1 MNNKESAP
9 IPCDPLEFPLSMGE
23 GQPPKRSK
31 DERRSTPQAELR
43 TLDDLTQIRAL
54 AHPLR
59 MRILGALSE
68 ERTTKQVAE
77 LLHEKP
83 TRLYHHVDALERA
96 GLVQL
101 TRTRPKRG
109 TIEKYY
115 RSVAR
120 TFEGRVS
127 TGRRSEAPLEAVDDV
142 MATAFATTSSEVSR
156 LLERDGGST
165 LSGEGILTFLEVRA
179 TRAEI
184 EKLRRRLNAA
194 IGVAREEGNE
204 EGQSLPRDERYRLTI
219 AFYPLE
225 TGGADATRPPPAK
238 KRTAKKRGAR

>member
-1 MNNKESAP
+1 MAEAT
-9 IPCDPLEFPLSMGE
+9 
-23 GQPPKRSK
+23 PPKRSK
-31 DERRSTPQAELR
+31 DRRRSAPQAALR
-43 TLDDLTQIRAL
+43 TLDDLKQVRAL
-54 AHPLR
+54 ADPLR
-59 MRILGALSE
+59 MRILTALCE

-120 TFEGRVS
+120 TFEARVS
-127 TGRRSEAPLEAVDDV
+127 TGRRPEASLDAIDDV
-142 MATAFATTSSEVSR
+142 MSAAFATTSDEVSR
-156 LLERDGGST
+156 LLERGAGST
-165 LSGEGILTFLEVRA
+165 LSEEGILVFLEVRA

-184 EKLRRRLNAA
+184 QKLRRRLHAA
-194 IGVAREEGNE
+194 IGVAREEGT
-204 EGQSLPRDERYRLTI
+204 SSPRDERYRLTI

-225 TGGADATRPPPAK
+225 TGGADATHPPSAK

>member
-1 MNNKESAP
+1 MA
-9 IPCDPLEFPLSMGE
+9 E
-23 GQPPKRSK
+23 GKPPKRSK
-31 DERRSTPQAELR
+31 DGRGSAPQAELR
-43 TLDDLTQIRAL
+43 TLDDLKQVRAL
-54 AHPLR
+54 ADPLR
-59 MRILGALSE
+59 MRILTALSE

-115 RSVAR
+115 RAVAR
-120 TFEGRVS
+120 TFEARVS
-127 TGRRSEAPLEAVDDV
+127 TGRRSEASLEAIDDV
-142 MATAFATTSSEVSR
+142 MAAAFATTSSEVSR
-156 LLERDGGST
+156 LLERGAGSA
-165 LSGEGILTFLEVRA
+165 LSEEGILTFLEIRA

-184 EKLRRRLNAA
+184 QKLRRRLQAA
-194 IGVAREEGNE
+194 IGVAREEG
-204 EGQSLPRDERYRLTI
+204 QSSPRDERYRLTI

-238 KRTAKKRGAR
+238 KRIRSAGPC

>member
-1 MNNKESAP
+1 MPEAK
-9 IPCDPLEFPLSMGE
+9 
-23 GQPPKRSK
+23 PPKRSK
-31 DERRSTPQAELR
+31 AGRRSAPQAELR
-43 TLDDLTQIRAL
+43 TLDDLKEFRAL
-54 AHPLR
+54 ADPLR
-59 MRILGALSE
+59 MRILGALCE

-120 TFEGRVS
+120 RFEARVS
-127 TGRRSEAPLEAVDDV
+127 TGPRSEASRGAIDDV
-142 MATAFATTSSEVSR
+142 MSAAFATTSAEVSR
-156 LLERDGGST
+156 LLERGAGSR
-165 LSGEGILTFLEVRA
+165 LSEEGILTFLEVRA

-184 EKLRRRLNAA
+184 EKLRRSLQEA
-194 IGVAREEGNE
+194 IGVVAREEGK
-204 EGQSLPRDERYRLTI
+204 SLPRDERYRLTI

-225 TGGADATRPPPAK
+225 TGSADAPPPPPAK
-238 KRTAKKRGAR
+238 KRTAKKRSAR

>member
-1 MNNKESAP
+1 MAKGKTQN
-9 IPCDPLEFPLSMGE
+9 
-23 GQPPKRSK
+23 RSK
-31 DERRSTPQAELR
+31 DGRRSAPQAELR
-43 TLDDLTQIRAL
+43 TLDDLKQVRAL
-54 AHPLR
+54 ADPLR
-59 MRILGALSE
+59 MRILTALCE

-101 TRTRPKRG
+101 TRTQPKRG

-120 TFEGRVS
+120 TIEARVS
-127 TGRRSEAPLEAVDDV
+127 TGRGSEASREAIDNV
-142 MATAFATTSSEVSR
+142 MATAFATTSAEVSR
-156 LLERDGGST
+156 LLEHGAGST
-165 LSGEGILTFLEVRA
+165 LSEEGVLTFLEIHA

-184 EKLRRRLNAA
+184 QQLRRRLQAA
-194 IGVAREEGNE
+194 IGVAMEEGK
-204 EGQSLPRDERYRLTI
+204 PARRDERYRLTI

-225 TGGADATRPPPAK
+225 TGGADATRPPPAT
-238 KRTAKKRGAR
+238 KRTAKKR

>member
-1 MNNKESAP
+1 MAEHQ
-9 IPCDPLEFPLSMGE
+9 L
-23 GQPPKRSK
+23 PKRSK
-31 DERRSTPQAELR
+31 DGRRSAPQADLR
-43 TLDDLTQIRAL
+43 TLDDLKQIRAL
-54 AHPLR
+54 ADPLR
-59 MRILGALSE
+59 MRILTALNE

-101 TRTRPKRG
+101 TRTQPKRG

-120 TFEGRVS
+120 TFEARVS
-127 TGRRSEAPLEAVDDV
+127 TGRGAEASREVIDDV

-156 LLERDGGST
+156 LLERGAGST
-165 LSGEGILTFLEVRA
+165 LSEEGILTFLEVRA

-184 EKLRRRLNAA
+184 QKLRRRLHAA
-194 IGVAREEGNE
+194 IGVAREEGK
-204 EGQSLPRDERYRLTI
+204 SSPRDERYRLTI

-225 TGGADATRPPPAK
+225 TGGADATRTPPAK

>member
-1 MNNKESAP
+1 MAEH
-9 IPCDPLEFPLSMGE
+9 
-23 GQPPKRSK
+23 QPPKRSK
-31 DERRSTPQAELR
+31 DGRRSAPQADLR
-43 TLDDLTQIRAL
+43 TLDDLKQIRAL
-54 AHPLR
+54 ADPLR
-59 MRILGALSE
+59 MRILTALNE

-101 TRTRPKRG
+101 TRTQPKRG
-109 TIEKYY
+109 TIERYY

-120 TFEGRVS
+120 TFEARVS
-127 TGRRSEAPLEAVDDV
+127 TGRGAEASREVIDDV

-156 LLERDGGST
+156 LLERGAGST
-165 LSGEGILTFLEVRA
+165 LSEEGILTFLEVRA

-184 EKLRRRLNAA
+184 QKLRRRLHAA
-194 IGVAREEGNE
+194 IGVAREEGK
-204 EGQSLPRDERYRLTI
+204 SSPRHERYRLTI

-225 TGGADATRPPPAK
+225 TGGADATRTPPAK

>member
-1 MNNKESAP
+1 MAK
-9 IPCDPLEFPLSMGE
+9 GK
-23 GQPPKRSK
+23 PPNRSK
-31 DERRSTPQAELR
+31 DGRRSAPQAELR
-43 TLDDLTQIRAL
+43 TLDDLKQVRAL
-54 AHPLR
+54 ADPLR
-59 MRILGALSE
+59 MRILTALCE

-120 TFEGRVS
+120 TFEARVS
-127 TGRRSEAPLEAVDDV
+127 TGRGSEASREAIDDV
-142 MATAFATTSSEVSR
+142 MTTAFATTSSEVSR
-156 LLERDGGST
+156 LLEHGAGST
-165 LSGEGILTFLEVRA
+165 LSEEGILTFLEVRA
-179 TRAEI
+179 TRGEI
-184 EKLRRRLNAA
+184 QKLRRRLHAA
-194 IGVAREEGNE
+194 IAVAREEGRPA
-204 EGQSLPRDERYRLTI
+204 PRDERYRLTI

-238 KRTAKKRGAR
+238 KRTAKKRGAP

>member
-1 MNNKESAP
+1 MAEATSP
-9 IPCDPLEFPLSMGE
+9 T
-23 GQPPKRSK
+23 RSK
-31 DERRSTPQAELR
+31 DRRRSAPQAALR
-43 TLDDLTQIRAL
+43 TLDDLKQVRAL
-54 AHPLR
+54 ADPLR
-59 MRILGALSE
+59 MRILTALCE

-120 TFEGRVS
+120 TFEARVS
-127 TGRRSEAPLEAVDDV
+127 TGRRPEASLDAIDDV
-142 MATAFATTSSEVSR
+142 MSAAFATTSDEVSR
-156 LLERDGGST
+156 LLERGAGST
-165 LSGEGILTFLEVRA
+165 LSEEGILVFLEVRA

-184 EKLRRRLNAA
+184 QKLRRRLHAA
-194 IGVAREEGNE
+194 IGVAREEGT
-204 EGQSLPRDERYRLTI
+204 SSPRDERYRLTI

-225 TGGADATRPPPAK
+225 TGGADATHPPSAK

>member
-1 MNNKESAP
+1 MA
-9 IPCDPLEFPLSMGE
+9 DGE
-23 GQPPKRSK
+23 PRKRSK
-31 DERRSTPQAELR
+31 DRRLGAPQAELR
-43 TLDDLTQIRAL
+43 TLDDLKQVRAI
-54 AHPLR
+54 ADPLR
-59 MRILGALSE
+59 MRILDALCE

-120 TFEGRVS
+120 VIQARVS
-127 TGRRSEAPLEAVDDV
+127 TGRGSEASREAIDGL
-142 MATAFATTSSEVSR
+142 MAAAFETTSAEVSR
-156 LLERDGGST
+156 LLERGAGST
-165 LSGEGILTFLEVRA
+165 LSEEGILTFLEVRA

-184 EKLRRRLNAA
+184 QKLRRRLHAA
-194 IGVAREEGNE
+194 IGVAQEEGKA
-204 EGQSLPRDERYRLTI
+204 EGKAAPRDQRYRLTI

-225 TGGADATRPPPAK
+225 TGGAK
-238 KRTAKKRGAR
+238 V

>member
-1 MNNKESAP
+1 MAERKSPN
-9 IPCDPLEFPLSMGE
+9 
-23 GQPPKRSK
+23 RSK
-31 DERRSTPQAELR
+31 DGRRSAPQAELR
-43 TLDDLTQIRAL
+43 TIDDLKQVRAL
-54 AHPLR
+54 ADPLR
-59 MRILGALSE
+59 MRILTALCE

-120 TFEGRVS
+120 TFEARVS
-127 TGRRSEAPLEAVDDV
+127 TGRGAEASREAIDDV
-142 MATAFATTSSEVSR
+142 MAAAFATTSSEISR
-156 LLERDGGST
+156 LLERGAEST
-165 LSGEGILTFLEVRA
+165 VNEEGILTFLEVRA

-184 EKLRRRLNAA
+184 QKLRRRLHAA
-194 IGVAREEGNE
+194 IGVATKEGK
-204 EGQSLPRDERYRLTI
+204 SAPRDERYRLTI

-225 TGGADATRPPPAK
+225 TTGADATRPPPAK
-238 KRTAKKRGAR
+238 KRTASGDS

>member
-1 MNNKESAP
+1 MTDGK
-9 IPCDPLEFPLSMGE
+9 L
-23 GQPPKRSK
+23 PKRSK
-31 DERRSTPQAELR
+31 DGRRSAPQSELR
-43 TLDDLTQIRAL
+43 TLDDLKQIRAL
-54 AHPLR
+54 ADPLR
-59 MRILGALSE
+59 MRILEALCE

-101 TRTRPKRG
+101 TRTQPKRG

-115 RSVAR
+115 RSIAR
-120 TFEGRVS
+120 TFEARVS
-127 TGRRSEAPLEAVDDV
+127 TGRRSEASLEAIDEV
-142 MATAFATTSSEVSR
+142 MAAAFATTSSEVSR

-179 TRAEI
+179 TPAEI
-184 EKLRRRLNAA
+184 EKLRRRLQAA
-194 IGVAREEGNE
+194 IGVAREEGKPA
-204 EGQSLPRDERYRLTI
+204 PRDQRYRLTI

-225 TGGADATRPPPAK
+225 TSGADAARQAPAK
-238 KRTAKKRGAR
+238 KPTAKKRGAR

>member
-1 MNNKESAP
+1 MAKGKLPN
-9 IPCDPLEFPLSMGE
+9 
-23 GQPPKRSK
+23 RSK
-31 DERRSTPQAELR
+31 DGRRGAPQAELR
-43 TLDDLTQIRAL
+43 TLDDLKQVRAL
-54 AHPLR
+54 ADPLR
-59 MRILGALSE
+59 MRILTALCE

-83 TRLYHHVDALERA
+83 TRLYHHVAALERA

-120 TFEGRVS
+120 TFEARVS
-127 TGRRSEAPLEAVDDV
+127 TGRGADASREVIDDV

-156 LLERDGGST
+156 LLEHGAGST
-165 LSGEGILTFLEVRA
+165 LSEEGILTFLEVRG

-184 EKLRRRLNAA
+184 QTLRRRLRAA
-194 IGVAREEGNE
+194 IDVAREEGT
-204 EGQSLPRDERYRLTI
+204 SSPRDERYRLTI

-225 TGGADATRPPPAK
+225 TGGADATGPPPAT
-238 KRTAKKRGAR
+238 KRTAKKRGARWNSGRTRGKTS

>member
-1 MNNKESAP
+1 MNNQGSAP
-9 IPCDPLEFPLSMGE
+9 ILRRSARIRADVAEAK
-23 GQPPKRSK
+23 PPKRSQH
-31 DERRSTPQAELR
+31 ERRSAPQAELR
-43 TLDDLTQIRAL
+43 TLDDLKQVRAL
-54 AHPLR
+54 ADPLR
-59 MRILGALSE
+59 MRILTALCE

-101 TRTRPKRG
+101 TRTQPKRG

-120 TFEGRVS
+120 RFEGRVS
-127 TGRRSEAPLEAVDDV
+127 MGQRSEASREAIDDV

-156 LLERDGGST
+156 LLERGAGST
-165 LSGEGILTFLEVRA
+165 LSEEGILTFLEVRA
-179 TRAEI
+179 TRGEI
-184 EKLRRRLNAA
+184 QKLRRRLHAA
-194 IGVAREEGNE
+194 LGVAREEGKPA
-204 EGQSLPRDERYRLTI
+204 LRDQRYRLTI

-225 TGGADATRPPPAK
+225 TGGADATRPAPAK

>member
-1 MNNKESAP
+1 MATGK
-9 IPCDPLEFPLSMGE
+9 
-23 GQPPKRSK
+23 PPNRSK
-31 DERRSTPQAELR
+31 DGRRTTPQAERR
-43 TLDDLTQIRAL
+43 TLDDLKQVRAL
-54 AHPLR
+54 ADPLR
-59 MRILGALSE
+59 MRIVTALCE

-101 TRTRPKRG
+101 TRTQPKRG

-120 TFEGRVS
+120 TFEARVS
-127 TGRRSEAPLEAVDDV
+127 TESGSEASREIDDV
-142 MATAFATTSSEVSR
+142 MATAFATTSAEVSR
-156 LLERDGGST
+156 LLERGTGST
-165 LSGEGILTFLEVRA
+165 VSGSTVNEEAILSFLEVRA

-184 EKLRRRLNAA
+184 QKLRRRLHAA
-194 IGVAREEGNE
+194 IGAAREEGK
-204 EGQSLPRDERYRLTI
+204 PARRDQRYRLTI

-225 TGGADATRPPPAK
+225 AGGADATLPPPAK
-238 KRTAKKRGAR
+238 KRGAR

>member
-1 MNNKESAP
+1 MAEAT
-9 IPCDPLEFPLSMGE
+9 
-23 GQPPKRSK
+23 PPKQSK
-31 DERRSTPQAELR
+31 DRRRSAPQAELR
-43 TLDDLTQIRAL
+43 TLDDLKQVRAL
-54 AHPLR
+54 ADPLR
-59 MRILGALSE
+59 MRILTALCE

-120 TFEGRVS
+120 TFEARVS
-127 TGRRSEAPLEAVDDV
+127 TGRRPEASLDAIDDV
-142 MATAFATTSSEVSR
+142 MSAAFATTSDEVSR
-156 LLERDGGST
+156 LLERGAGST
-165 LSGEGILTFLEVRA
+165 LSEEGILVFLEVRA

-184 EKLRRRLNAA
+184 QKLRRRLHAA
-194 IGVAREEGNE
+194 IGVAREEGT
-204 EGQSLPRDERYRLTI
+204 SSPRDERYRLTI

-225 TGGADATRPPPAK
+225 TAGADATHPPSAK

>member
-1 MNNKESAP
+1 MA
-9 IPCDPLEFPLSMGE
+9 E
-23 GQPPKRSK
+23 GKPPHQSK
-31 DERRSTPQAELR
+31 DGRRSAPQAELR
-43 TLDDLTQIRAL
+43 TLDDLKQVRAL
-54 AHPLR
+54 ADPLR
-59 MRILGALSE
+59 MRILTALNE

-120 TFEGRVS
+120 TFEARVS
-127 TGRRSEAPLEAVDDV
+127 TGRGADASREVIDDV

-156 LLERDGGST
+156 LLEHGAGST
-165 LSGEGILTFLEVRA
+165 LSEEGILTFLEVRA
-179 TRAEI
+179 TRGEI
-184 EKLRRRLNAA
+184 QKLRRRLHAA
-194 IGVAREEGNE
+194 IGVAREEGK
-204 EGQSLPRDERYRLTI
+204 SSPRPERYRLTI

-238 KRTAKKRGAR
+238 KRTAKKGST

>member
-1 MNNKESAP
+1 MA
-9 IPCDPLEFPLSMGE
+9 E
-23 GQPPKRSK
+23 GTPPKRSK
-31 DERRSTPQAELR
+31 DGRRSAPQAELR
-43 TLDDLTQIRAL
+43 TLDDLKQVRAL
-54 AHPLR
+54 ADPLR
-59 MRILGALSE
+59 MRILGALCE

-120 TFEGRVS
+120 TFEARVS
-127 TGRRSEAPLEAVDDV
+127 TGRQSEASREAIDDV

-156 LLERDGGST
+156 LLERGAVST
-165 LSGEGILTFLEVRA
+165 LSEEAILTFLEIRA
-179 TRAEI
+179 TRGEI
-184 EKLRRRLNAA
+184 QKLRRRLHAA
-194 IGVAREEGNE
+194 IGAAREEGK
-204 EGQSLPRDERYRLTI
+204 GKSLPRNERYRLTI